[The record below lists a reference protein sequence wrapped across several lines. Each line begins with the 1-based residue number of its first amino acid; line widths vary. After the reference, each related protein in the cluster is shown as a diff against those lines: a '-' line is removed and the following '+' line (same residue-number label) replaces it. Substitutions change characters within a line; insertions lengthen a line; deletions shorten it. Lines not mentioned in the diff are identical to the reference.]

1 MRQLDSHRHN
11 RHEFE
16 QTPGDSVKQRSLA
29 CCDSWGHKES
39 EMTYQLNNKCVLCIS
54 FIYFA
59 CVESSL
65 RHMGL
70 VASLHVGS

>member
-1 MRQLDSHRHN
+1 MLRFMGSQRVRDDLPA
-11 RHEFE
+11 E
-16 QTPGDSVKQRSLA
+16 QQVCSL
-29 CCDSWGHKES
+29 
-39 EMTYQLNNKCVLCIS
+39 YL